1 MRRKRRADTRDYS
14 IAERPQTKN
23 DCTVRAMHIASGIP
37 YDMCYLAIALCGR
50 RNNSGSRMSDWIRA
64 YQKVGL
70 CLPEHRIDR
79 HDPIPTDNVIY
90 LTYRHIVAIKD
101 GRHSDGMYASAPKR
115 IRLAWRIPQ
124 SDINPT

>member
-1 MRRKRRADTRDYS
+1 MRRRRRPDYRDYS

-23 DCTVRAMHIASGIP
+23 DCTVRAMHIASGMP

-70 CLPEHRIDR
+70 CKPEHRFNRGDI
-79 HDPIPTDNVIY
+79 IPDDNVII
-90 LTYRHIVAIKD
+90 LTRGHIVAIKN
-101 GRHSDGMYASAPKR
+101 GVHSDGMYAKPAKR
-115 IRLAWRIPQ
+115 ILIAWRIV
-124 SDINPT
+124 

>member
-1 MRRKRRADTRDYS
+1 MARRRKDTRDYS

-23 DCTVRAMHIASGIP
+23 DCTVRAMHIASGMP

-70 CLPEHRIDR
+70 CALDTKIDLR
-79 HDPIPTDNVIY
+79 KESLPTDNVII
-90 LTYRHIVAIKD
+90 LTRGHIVAIKN
-101 GRHSDGMYASAPKR
+101 GVHSDGMYASAPKR
-115 IRLAWRIPQ
+115 ILIAWRIP
-124 SDINPT
+124 